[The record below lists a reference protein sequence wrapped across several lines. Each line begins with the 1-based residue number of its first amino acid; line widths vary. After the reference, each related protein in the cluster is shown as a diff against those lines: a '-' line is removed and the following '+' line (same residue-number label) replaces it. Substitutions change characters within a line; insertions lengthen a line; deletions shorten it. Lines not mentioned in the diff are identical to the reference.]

1 MMYRKR
7 RKCKSN
13 VGMLGGD
20 SVSCQDVRWMQRFNN
35 YKKAL
40 KQLQEA
46 VELMEER
53 ELTRLEKQGFIQAF
67 EYTHELAWKTLKDF
81 LENRGN
87 TGIYGSRDA
96 IKEAFKLGMIK
107 NGEIWMQ
114 MIKSRNQTS
123 HTYDEST
130 ADDIITVIKDM
141 YYEEF
146 INLKVKMN
154 QFQLEESKKI

>member
-1 MMYRKR
+1 
-7 RKCKSN
+7 
-13 VGMLGGD
+13 MLGGD